1 LLLLAEQATRAK
13 QLAALKEVAILA
25 REQSN
30 GRVALVQLVWREL
43 VHCRLLKVILVLFEA
58 VLGTSLQPLWQR
70 STLGGVGGLSWLAVH
85 AVGVKLVVVDGVA
98 VGRLIVVVVRVHR
111 EALVASVVVV
121 VVGRTAA
128 GVVVGVFAGEVGV
141 HHGHGGTVLYVGDQG
156 VRLHLCCVPWL
167 ALVLNGWCFKW
178 EKQLVI

>member
-1 LLLLAEQATRAK
+1 LTEQATRAK

-30 GRVALVQLVWREL
+30 RRVALVQLVCREL
-43 VHCRLLKVILVLFEA
+43 VHCWLLKVILVLFEA
-58 VLGTSLQPLWQR
+58 VLGTPLQPLWQR
-70 STLGGVGGLSWLAVH
+70 STLGGVGGLSLLAVH

-111 EALVASVVVV
+111 EALVATVVV

-128 GVVVGVFAGEVGV
+128 GGVVGGFAGEVGV
-141 HHGHGGTVLYVGDQG
+141 HHGHGGTVLYVGDEG

-167 ALVLNGWCFKW
+167 AFVLNGWCFKW
-178 EKQLVI
+178 EKQ